1 MLRFPFAED
10 DLVADAGPLDGMD
23 AFLAF
28 DPAIARGRV
37 KVGWRTGGQGSMM
50 TRKMA
55 RNALNADIDKK

>member
-10 DLVADAGPLDGMD
+10 DLVAEAGPLDGVD

-37 KVGWRTGGQGSMM
+37 KAKVGRVEDSGSG
-50 TRKMA
+50 
-55 RNALNADIDKK
+55 IDNDRENDEKRAKR